1 MGRILY
7 LIGTKDRILAS
18 SRNSFHQT
26 IITLPL
32 PLSLSLCRPPLA
44 GGSLFRTPI
53 TETVFNLNVTGS
65 HFAKMKG
72 RSKIRGT
79 VVHFPGAPWAGIFC

>member
-26 IITLPL
+26 IITLAL
-32 PLSLSLCRPPLA
+32 ALSPCHPPLA

-72 RSKIRGT
+72 RSKIRGA
-79 VVHFPGAPWAGIFC
+79 VVHFPGGPWAGIFC